1 MYDGGME
8 TSMRKVSKGLAMLLM
23 AGSGM
28 VLAGTPNLVVFL
40 ADDQG
45 WGDLGCTGNPV
56 VQTPNI
62 DALAQGGARFD
73 HFYVSPVCSPTRA
86 EFLTGRHHVRSG
98 VWSTSRGGERI
109 NADETL
115 IAEIFRN
122 AGYKTAAF
130 GKWHSGMQYPYHPN
144 ARGFD
149 EFYGFCSGHWGN
161 YFSPM
166 LEHNGRL
173 VEGNGFVIDDFT
185 DHAIDFIETH
195 RDSPLLVYLPYNT
208 PHSPMQV
215 PGKWWNKYKDAK
227 LPRRHRYEDREDK
240 DHTRAA
246 LAMCENIDW
255 NVGRVLATL
264 DELDLADN
272 TIVVYFS
279 DNGPNGFRWNDG
291 LRGKK
296 GSTDEGGVRSP
307 LFIRWP
313 GQIAADTHIP
323 QISSAMDLLPTLAD
337 LAGVSMRGKMPLD
350 GVSLKPLLL
359 GEKEPSSDRMLF
371 SYWNRKL
378 SVRTQ
383 RLRFDHDGRLYDM
396 VSDPGQLTDVA
407 SQYPAETEK
416 MRNVSNDWK
425 SEMLTGLY
433 DDTRPFVIGHPA
445 AKHTQ
450 IPARDGEGHG
460 NIKRSNK
467 FPNDSFFSN
476 WIDPGDRIT
485 WNCEVGRTGTYQVEV
500 YYTCP
505 EADIGSTVELSFNGS
520 RLVGKITEAHN
531 PPLAGMEHDRVVRRE
546 SYVKDFRAM
555 TLGTIHLEEGKG
567 TLGFRALEI
576 PASQVMDFRLL
587 FLTRL
592 D

>member
-1 MYDGGME
+1 
-8 TSMRKVSKGLAMLLM
+8 MRKVSKSLVMLFLS
-23 AGSGM
+23 GSGM
-28 VLAGTPNLVVFL
+28 VFAGAPNLVVFL

-45 WGDLGCTGNPV
+45 WGDLGCTGNTV

-62 DALAQGGARFD
+62 DALAKAGARFD

-109 NADETL
+109 NSDETL
-115 IAEIFRN
+115 LAELFRN
-122 AGYKTAAF
+122 AGYRTAAF
-130 GKWHSGMQYPYHPN
+130 GKWHSGMQYPFHPN

-173 VEGNGFVIDDFT
+173 VKGNGFVIDDFT
-185 DHAIDFIETH
+185 DQAIEFIETH

-215 PGKWWNKYKDAK
+215 PDKWWNKYKGVG
-227 LPRRHRYEDREDK
+227 LTQPHRYESKEDK
-240 DHTRAA
+240 VHTRAA
-246 LAMCENIDW
+246 LAMCDNIDW
-255 NVGRVLATL
+255 NVGRVLAKL
-264 DELDLADN
+264 DELGETDN

-313 GQIAADTHIP
+313 GHIAPNTQIE

-337 LAGVSMRGKMPLD
+337 LAGVPMIGNKPLD
-350 GVSLKPLLL
+350 GASLKPLLL
-359 GEKEPSSDRMLF
+359 GEKESSADRMLF

-383 RLRFDHDGRLYDM
+383 RFRFDHEARLYDM

-407 SQYPAETEK
+407 SQYPAETERLRK
-416 MRNVSNDWK
+416 ASNDWK
-425 SEMLTGLY
+425 SEMLPGLY
-433 DDTRPFVIGHPA
+433 DDDRPFVIGHPDSTF
-445 AKHTQ
+445 TQ
-450 IPARDGEGHG
+450 IPARDGIEHG
-460 NIKRSNK
+460 RIKRSSK
-467 FPNDSFFSN
+467 HPNNSFFLN
-476 WIDPGDRIT
+476 WTRLEDRIT
-485 WNCEVGRTGTYQVEV
+485 WDCEVGQAGTYQVEV
-500 YYTCP
+500 YYTCS
-505 EADIGSTVELSFNGS
+505 EADLGSTVELSFNGS
-520 RLVGKITEAHN
+520 KLVGKITEAHN
-531 PPLAGMEHDRVVRRE
+531 PPLTGMEHDRVERQE
-546 SYVKDFRAM
+546 SYVKDFKAT
-555 TLGTIHLEEGKG
+555 TLGTIRLEKGKG
-567 TLGFRALEI
+567 TLSFQALEI

-587 FLTRL
+587 YLTRL